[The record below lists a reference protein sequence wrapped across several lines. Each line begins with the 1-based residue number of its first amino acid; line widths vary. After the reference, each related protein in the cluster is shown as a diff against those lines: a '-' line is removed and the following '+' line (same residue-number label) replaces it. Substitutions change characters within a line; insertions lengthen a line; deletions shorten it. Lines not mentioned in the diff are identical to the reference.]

1 MSTFNL
7 LDMAK
12 SYFSNELISKASS
25 SLGESEGGISKVIS
39 AAIPSLIGSIADKA
53 SSSHDG
59 ANSVFSMASEQNDS
73 GILGSLG
80 GFLGGDNNSNSLLS
94 KGSGIISSLFGNGGQ
109 SNMLTTL
116 ISSFAGVKGSTVGT
130 ILSMAAPAL
139 LGLIGKHTKD
149 NNMSASSM
157 TSMLGE
163 QKKSAMSMLPAGF
176 SLSSLTGGASTAAA
190 SVSNTAHAAY
200 SNVEEK
206 AGGGM
211 KWLLPLILIGALA
224 AGAYYMFKDGCN
236 KPDDAATV
244 TTGGDTTNAAKTT
257 TEGTTTTPTTAVV
270 EAPKV
275 MVDSVTG
282 VVSYELGAL
291 GDLELPGG
299 VKLTGVAANGFEN
312 TLVNFLKTG
321 TIDTVDKKA
330 NWFNIHDVQ
339 FKSGKTEYATPK
351 AMAQV
356 KNVAAILKAY
366 PNAVLKIGGYTDAS
380 GDAAKNKALSQARAN
395 QLMKDII
402 ANGAAATQI
411 KEAVGYGSEFATAAA
426 GDKEGMARD
435 RRTAA
440 KVSSK

>member
-59 ANSVFSMASEQNDS
+59 ANAVLNMASEQNDS

-80 GFLGGDNNSNSLLS
+80 GFLGGDSNSNSLLS

-130 ILSMAAPAL
+130 ILSMAAPAI
-139 LGLIGKHTKD
+139 LGLVGKHAKD

-176 SLSSLTGGASTAAA
+176 SLSSLTGGASSAAA
-190 SVSNTAHAAY
+190 SVSNAAHATY
-200 SNVEEK
+200 NNVEEK

-211 KWLLPLILIGALA
+211 KWLLPFLLIAALA

-236 KPDDAATV
+236 KPADAV
-244 TTGGDTTNAAKTT
+244 TATGGDTANAERPA
-257 TEGTTTTPTTAVV
+257 TEGTTTT
-270 EAPKV
+270 
-275 MVDSVTG
+275 
-282 VVSYELGAL
+282 
-291 GDLELPGG
+291 
-299 VKLTGVAANGFEN
+299 
-312 TLVNFLKTG
+312 
-321 TIDTVDKKA
+321 
-330 NWFNIHDVQ
+330 
-339 FKSGKTEYATPK
+339 
-351 AMAQV
+351 
-356 KNVAAILKAY
+356 ILQR
-366 PNAVLKIGGYTDAS
+366 L
-380 GDAAKNKALSQARAN
+380 
-395 QLMKDII
+395 
-402 ANGAAATQI
+402 
-411 KEAVGYGSEFATAAA
+411 
-426 GDKEGMARD
+426 
-435 RRTAA
+435 
-440 KVSSK
+440 